1 MQIRARPW
9 LDLSPAEMHLSAGI
23 VVIVLLVV
31 GIVFN
36 IFRVS
41 VQIRARPWELYV
53 PQITLIYTEPRES
66 ILLAL
71 RAEILLILF
80 ATHYPLSHV
89 LRNILPPLS
98 LATLVRLILTLG
110 I

>member
-9 LDLSPAEMHLSAGI
+9 LELSPAEMHLSAGI

-41 VQIRARPWELYV
+41 VQIREIRGSFCLEV
-53 PQITLIYTEPRES
+53 RGEGS
-66 ILLAL
+66 AL
-71 RAEILLILF
+71 RAVVGSSGYAL
-80 ATHYPLSHV
+80 
-89 LRNILPPLS
+89 
-98 LATLVRLILTLG
+98 
-110 I
+110 